1 MTRRIVVAA
10 SVSVAF
16 VAGSAMLAAPGQG
29 TRTPGQPTDGRVWI
43 ENRGRNE
50 AIPVTAQEP
59 LPVVVQNVAT
69 ASLPV
74 RLAGASPNMPP
85 PPVAVQSAQQPW
97 DYRTI
102 AVPGN
107 ADAQAVTKLLAGEGG
122 AGYEL
127 AGQLP
132 AASGTLLVL
141 KRPRPF

>member
-10 SVSVAF
+10 SVSAAF

-50 AIPVTAQEP
+50 AIPIGAPDP
-59 LPVVVQNVAT
+59 LPVIVQNVTSGPIA
-69 ASLPV
+69 V
-74 RLAGASPNMPP
+74 RLTGMNSVLPHSPI
-85 PPVAVQSAQQPW
+85 AVQSAQQPW

-107 ADAQAVTKLLAGEGG
+107 ADAQAVTKLLAGEGA
-122 AGYEL
+122 AGFEL

>member
-1 MTRRIVVAA
+1 MIIAA
-10 SVSVAF
+10 SVGVAL
-16 VAGSAMLAAPGQG
+16 VAGSTMLAAPGQG
-29 TRTPGQPTDGRVWI
+29 TRTPGQPTEGRVWI

-50 AIPVTAQEP
+50 AIPIAAADP

-85 PPVAVQSAQQPW
+85 APVAVQSVQQAW
-97 DYRTI
+97 EYRTI

-107 ADAQAVTKLLAGEGG
+107 ADAQAVTRLLAGEGV
-122 AGYEL
+122 AGFEL

-132 AASGTLLVL
+132 ATSGTLLVL
-141 KRPRPF
+141 KRPR